1 MEQLSLTDCSV
12 KTPWKLQ
19 NWSGLN
25 GPGLSLAELDGN
37 ARRDTEAWRRASARF
52 HLPSGAFNAG
62 LTALRA
68 GPEPGRSLHLSSAG
82 TSAAPGVTGQV
93 RREGRGGNRRL
104 GPAPD
109 GTRHPGPEH
118 RALFVPAP
126 GLPLTASPAPG
137 RAGPHHTGRRT
148 RPAVLSRRPATVP
161 SAHLRPAEPARS
173 SALPPQQPPPRAHPA
188 ATGPRRR
195 HLPSP
200 ACDLLRGAAQWRHSC
215 APPAATWPGRRS
227 DGAERRHRDRRARIG
242 REVNPHRAGLE
253 RHRRA
258 PTARE
263 TVVRA
268 RPAGQAP
275 SRPAPRNAPHRFS
288 LTSLSRSKTQQG
300 WLVFSSPKY
309 KIPSDESAPPPPLAQ
324 QHPPFPPQE
333 DFGGRLPPHSS
344 SKRTP
349 SNTAHPSIFCDGR
362 VGWGLPSVS
371 TAAEKET
378 ALLNCNVKKKTTTG
392 ELQLSLMGQFH
403 HRSTSVGVR
412 GVRGRRRGC
421 WKGEILLTEKARVWH
436 AEGFLKLVGKRVVG
450 RRVKT
455 QRSSC
460 DFFFSY
466 TVVLKTVRAPHSSY
480 FSTVRISDTTLA
492 LGAQHS
498 CVTE

>member
-1 MEQLSLTDCSV
+1 M
-12 KTPWKLQ
+12 
-19 NWSGLN
+19 
-25 GPGLSLAELDGN
+25 
-37 ARRDTEAWRRASARF
+37 RAWQ
-52 HLPSGAFNAG
+52 PSGQG
-62 LTALRA
+62 RSRA
-68 GPEPGRSLHLSSAG
+68 GRSTSAVPVPPQRPVWPGR
-82 TSAAPGVTGQV
+82 
-93 RREGRGGNRRL
+93 RWEGRGEEGTGGWARL
-104 GPAPD
+104 RTAPA
-109 GTRHPGPEH
+109 T
-118 RALFVPAP
+118 PAQ
-126 GLPLTASPAPG
+126 S
-137 RAGPHHTGRRT
+137 TGRSSCQPR
-148 RPAVLSRRPATVP
+148 RSPSRRPQLPAGPGRTTRGGGRGP
-161 SAHLRPAEPARS
+161 PFSPAAPPQSQALISGPRSRPGPQLFPPNSHRPALTRQPPAPAAAIFPAQRVTFCAAPRSDVTPARR
-173 SALPPQQPPPRAHPA
+173 PPPR
-188 ATGPRRR
+188 
-195 HLPSP
+195 
-200 ACDLLRGAAQWRHSC
+200 
-215 APPAATWPGRRS
+215 RRS

-288 LTSLSRSKTQQG
+288 LTSLSQSKTQQG

-349 SNTAHPSIFCDGR
+349 SNTVHPSIFCDGR